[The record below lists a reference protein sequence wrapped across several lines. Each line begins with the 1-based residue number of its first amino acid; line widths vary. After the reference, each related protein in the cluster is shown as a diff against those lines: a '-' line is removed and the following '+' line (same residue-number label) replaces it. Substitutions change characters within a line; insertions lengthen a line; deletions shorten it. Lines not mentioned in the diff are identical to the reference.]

1 MNLTEE
7 ILKIVLGLTIT
18 ACFTAFYKLFR
29 WLDKTDLRLHDRD
42 RDFEHMKRQILD
54 LSHNVAR
61 LDVRDEKMVTG
72 VRRTLYSISGRIS
85 RVENR
90 IYVAENRL
98 SDGLTQAISR
108 AKDTSLDSK
117 KISL

>member
-1 MNLTEE
+1 MNITEE
-7 ILKIVLGLTIT
+7 IIKAVLGLVIT
-18 ACFTAFYKLFR
+18 ACFTLFYKLFQ
-29 WLDKTDLRLHDRD
+29 WVDKTDLRLHDLD
-42 RDFEHMKRQILD
+42 RDFAHLKRTNLD

-72 VRRTLYSISGRIS
+72 FRRTLYSISGRIS

-90 IYVAENRL
+90 VYVAENRL

-117 KISL
+117 KISP

>member
-7 ILKIVLGLTIT
+7 VLKVVLGLTIT
-18 ACFTAFYKLFR
+18 ACFTAFYRLFR
-29 WLDKTDLRLHDRD
+29 WLDKTDLRLHDID
-42 RDFEHMKRQILD
+42 RDFAHLKRTNLD

-72 VRRTLYSISGRIS
+72 FRRSLYSISGRIS

-90 IYVAENRL
+90 VYVAENRL
-98 SDGLTQAISR
+98 SDGLTQAIANR
-108 AKDTSLDSK
+108 TKDTFK
-117 KISL
+117 E